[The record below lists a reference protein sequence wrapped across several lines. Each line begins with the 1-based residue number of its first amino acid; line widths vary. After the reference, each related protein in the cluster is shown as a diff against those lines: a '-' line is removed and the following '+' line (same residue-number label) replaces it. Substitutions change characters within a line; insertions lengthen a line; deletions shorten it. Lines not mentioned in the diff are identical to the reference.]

1 MNELK
6 RTFKARETIIRMLI
20 NRKYDKNYIGSRF
33 FNTTIEEFKVQ
44 FNNKNDCILD
54 INDGKNIRTIVIFYY
69 DMSNSISK
77 KDNFKKIFYNYV
89 DTIDTPFKIILIS
102 KQILTEQ
109 DRKKIL
115 TQLVPNELEEIG
127 RNIEVELFNELEL
140 QYDPTLHD
148 LVPKHIILTKEEKK
162 NVLQQFNLTL
172 SQLPKLS
179 NTDVIARYYNMKNG
193 DLIKIIRTSPSA
205 GKCITYRAVC

>member
-33 FNTTIEEFKVQ
+33 FNTTIEEFKVL

-54 INDGKNIRTIVIFYY
+54 INDEKNIRTVVIFYY
-69 DMSNSISK
+69 DLSNSISK
-77 KDNFKKIFYNYV
+77 KDNFKKTFYNYV
-89 DTIDTPFKIILIS
+89 DIIDTPFKIILIS
-102 KQILTEQ
+102 KQVLTEQ

-140 QYDPTLHD
+140 QYDPTFHN

-179 NTDVIARYYNMKNG
+179 KSDVIARYYNMNIG

>member
-54 INDGKNIRTIVIFYY
+54 INDGKNIRTVIIFYY
-69 DMSNSISK
+69 DLSNSISK
-77 KDNFKKIFYNYV
+77 KDNFKKTFYNYV
-89 DTIDTPFKIILIS
+89 DIIDTPFKIILIS

-115 TQLVPNELEEIG
+115 TQLVPNELEELG
-127 RNIEVELFNELEL
+127 RNIEVELFNELDL

-179 NTDVIARYYNMKNG
+179 KSDVIARYYNMNIG